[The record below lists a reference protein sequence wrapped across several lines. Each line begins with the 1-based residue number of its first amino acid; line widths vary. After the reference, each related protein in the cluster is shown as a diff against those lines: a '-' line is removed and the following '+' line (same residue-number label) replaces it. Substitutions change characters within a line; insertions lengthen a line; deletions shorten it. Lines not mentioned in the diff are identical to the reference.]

1 MRRIVLVVMILAGI
15 VIMLAGCNT
24 TRKANMEESLRWDNP
39 VGYVTSN
46 DVKQVTKGMT
56 YADIITQ
63 LGPTRDIGSGLHV
76 AHYIVDDT
84 KSLYLSFGNPE
95 DICPKDGVGLLQSLE
110 AIDFSTIGIRGVVK
124 DIVHGKDGI
133 TMLVEGKQ
141 ETDTALTAA
150 NVTVTMQSRVYRGQT
165 LIEGSFGFSEIKEGD
180 TVEVTFA
187 GPVTMSYPV
196 MGVAAIVRIL
206 MQSLNSEPA

>member
-1 MRRIVLVVMILAGI
+1 
-15 VIMLAGCNT
+15 
-24 TRKANMEESLRWDNP
+24 MEDALRWDNP
-39 VGYVTSN
+39 VGYVSTN
-46 DVKQVTKGMT
+46 DVRRITKGMT
-56 YADIITQ
+56 YEDIILL
-63 LGPTRDIGSGLHV
+63 LGSTRDIGSGLHV

-84 KSLYLSFGNPE
+84 KSLYLSFGSPK
-95 DICPKDGVGLLQSLE
+95 DICPKDGAELLQSLE
-110 AIDFSTIGIRGVVK
+110 PIDFSTIGIRGVVK
-124 DIVHGKDGI
+124 HIVQGKDGI

-141 ETDTALTAA
+141 DTDTTLNAA

-165 LIEGSFGFSEIKEGD
+165 LIAGSFGFSEIKEGD

-206 MQSLNSEPA
+206 TQP